1 MQRTEVLLIA
11 FIVLTILFA
20 SISTYE
26 YASPNQASSS
36 TQSISSSSSIPS
48 FQVTQST
55 SPSLLGASGQLVIQ
69 GVGPFDYLQRNSST
83 PDQFS
88 FDYVKFSVW
97 TNTTVTITGGTC
109 YGSGNYYGGY
119 VATFSDGSSETFT
132 ACLSGPYPYVQILLT
147 KHQGPQAGLLIS
159 GVNHD
164 VYFLVRAI
172 TQ

>member
-1 MQRTEVLLIA
+1 MERTKVLLIA

-20 SISTYE
+20 SISAYE
-26 YASPNQASSS
+26 YAFPNQSLSSS

-48 FQVTQST
+48 YQITQSV
-55 SPSLLGASGQLVIQ
+55 SSSLLGASGQLVIQ

-88 FDYVKFSVW
+88 FDNVKFSVW

-109 YGSGNYYGGY
+109 YGAGNYYGGY

-132 ACLSGPYPYVQILLT
+132 ACLSGAYPYVQILLT
-147 KHQGPQAGLLIS
+147 KHQSPQAGLLIS
-159 GVNHD
+159 GVNDD
-164 VYFLVRAI
+164 VYFLVR
-172 TQ
+172 Q